1 MKASWKKFLAGVA
14 AAAMTVGGFALG
26 AGTAMAAIGRGS
38 SDDNP
43 LNSTTTDTTARIAV
57 RDDSYESH
65 ADRYKAYLVA
75 AYDMDNMKPAASNAD
90 YLDIE
95 TLKYTQGDLPDATLK
110 TALKAAGVDSSTL
123 TDTDAI
129 YSALKAVATQSPD
142 APYGYTDTT
151 HPGTPVATERKFAD
165 ALGLALDAMS
175 STDLGKL
182 TSTKITPVG
191 HDTFGDAYTLT
202 DENSTAVPKTGL
214 YLVWDT
220 MKDTHDT
227 TEIST
232 RSVPMLVSSTL
243 YKAPNTVYPGLWL
256 SDGNHTNVS
265 GIIDVKNT
273 HGDVLKQVV
282 EKDGTTPNLNPSYSI
297 GDIVTFQLQTAIP
310 NYAGYTKNTD
320 TTAADARKLLV
331 TDTFEKN
338 ANNKI
343 PFSDP
348 KVTSVKLYR
357 ANNVTDVY
365 EELTNG
371 ALTENEDYTAVPT
384 KASDQ
389 KTVNGMEIDLAKL
402 VNGSGTTKAGATWQ
416 TDDRVVITLTA
427 TLNKDAFVTNKAGAE
442 TTDIDLNGNANS
454 VKVDFSDHTATGH
467 HEVLGPTVNVYSF
480 KFSLVKQYRKDNTP
494 LRNAQFTV
502 KRSSDGKYLTLSDGA
517 WGTVDNE
524 PTADTAYPTKASPDE
539 KTLNTL
545 NGKGVFL
552 TKGDG
557 KIDFNGLEEGTYT
570 VHEIKAPQEYFQNA
584 LPSFDITIDPT
595 YTKDDSNGSQTTFD
609 ANEDEDD
616 ANEDED
622 VVSGDHILTTLEYKY
637 DTSKS
642 NGLVTATDGP
652 VTVTKNTSSVTVD
665 NVKSITELP
674 KTGAAGIAFFTVI
687 GVAIVALAGVFA
699 VHARKASRLA

>member
-1 MKASWKKFLAGVA
+1 MKTSLKRFFAGVA
-14 AAAMTVGGFALG
+14 AAAMAVGGFALG
-26 AGTAMAAIGRGS
+26 AGAAMAAFGEGS

-43 LNSTTTDTTARIAV
+43 LKETTTDTTARIAV
-57 RDDSYESH
+57 RDDSYELR

-95 TLKYTQGDLPDATLK
+95 TLKYTQGDLPDDTLQ

-129 YSALKAVATQSPD
+129 YSALKAVATQSPN

-151 HPGTPVATERKFAD
+151 NPGTPVATERKFAD
-165 ALGLALDAMS
+165 ALGSALDKMS

-191 HDTFGDAYTLT
+191 HGDAYTL
-202 DENSTAVPKTGL
+202 TAVPKTGL

-220 MKDTHDT
+220 MKDTPDT
-227 TEIST
+227 TETST

-243 YKAPNTVYPGLWL
+243 YKAPTNTVYPGLWL

-273 HGDVLKQVV
+273 YGDVLKQVV
-282 EKDGTTPNLNPSYSI
+282 KKDGTTPNLNPSYSI
-297 GDIVTFQLQTAIP
+297 GDTVTFQLQTNIP

-320 TTAADARKLLV
+320 PKASDARKLLV

-338 ANNKI
+338 AHTKI

-357 ANNVTDVY
+357 ANNVTGVY
-365 EELTNG
+365 EELKNG
-371 ALTENEDYTAVPT
+371 ALTPDTDYTAAPT
-384 KASDQ
+384 TVSDTD
-389 KTVNGMEIDLAKL
+389 KTVNGMTIDLAKL
-402 VNGSGTTKAGATWQ
+402 VNGDGTTAAGATWQ
-416 TDDRVVITLTA
+416 TNDSVVITLTA
-427 TLNKDAFVTNKAGAE
+427 TLNKDAFVTNTAGAE
-442 TTDIDLNGNANS
+442 TTGIDPNGNANS

-494 LRNAQFTV
+494 LQNAQFAI
-502 KRSSDGKYLTLSDGA
+502 KNPDGKWLTRGADGT
-517 WGTVDNE
+517 WGTVDTE
-524 PTADTAYPTKASPDE
+524 PIANTAYPTEPSPDE
-539 KTLNTL
+539 TTLNTL

-552 TKGDG
+552 TDG
-557 KIDFNGLEEGTYT
+557 NGEIAFNGLEEGKYT
-570 VHEIKAPQEYFQNA
+570 VHEIKAPQGYFQNA
-584 LPSFDITIDPT
+584 LPSFDVTIDPT

-609 ANEDEDD
+609 ANED
-616 ANEDED
+616 EDED

-642 NGLVTATDGP
+642 NGLVTAT
-652 VTVTKNTSSVTVD
+652 KNTSSVTVD

-674 KTGAAGIAFFTVI
+674 KTGAAGIAFFCVI

-699 VHARKASRLA
+699 VRARKASRLA

>member
-26 AGTAMAAIGRGS
+26 AGTAMAAIGGGS

-43 LNSTTTDTTARIAV
+43 LKSTTTDTTARIAV
-57 RDDSYESH
+57 RDDFYESH

-75 AYDMDNMKPAASNAD
+75 AYDMDNVKPAAANTS

-110 TALKAAGVDSSTL
+110 TALTAAGVDSSTL

-151 HPGTPVATERKFAD
+151 NPGKGVATERKFAD
-165 ALGLALDAMS
+165 ALGSALDAMS
-175 STDLGKL
+175 SADLGKL
-182 TSTKITPVG
+182 KSTKITPVG
-191 HDTFGDAYTLT
+191 QDTLMDTGTLK
-202 DENSTAVPKTGL
+202 DDNSTAVPKTGL

-220 MKDTHDT
+220 MKDTTDNMET
-227 TEIST
+227 ST

-273 HGDVLKQVV
+273 FGDVLKQVV

-338 ANNKI
+338 AHTKI

-357 ANNVTDVY
+357 ANNVTGVY
-365 EELTNG
+365 EELKNG
-371 ALTENEDYTAVPT
+371 ALTPDTDYTAAPT
-384 KASDQ
+384 TVSDTD
-389 KTVNGMEIDLAKL
+389 KTVNGMTIDLAKL
-402 VNGSGTTKAGATWQ
+402 VNGDGTTAAGATWQ
-416 TDDRVVITLTA
+416 TNDSVVITLTA
-427 TLNKDAFVTNKAGAE
+427 TLNKDAFVTNTAGAE
-442 TTDIDLNGNANS
+442 TTGIDPNGNANS

-545 NGKGVFL
+545 NGRGVFL
-552 TKGDG
+552 TNDKG

-595 YTKDDSNGSQTTFD
+595 YTKDDSNGSQTMFD
-609 ANEDEDD
+609 ASP
-616 ANEDED
+616 D

-637 DTSKS
+637 GKS
-642 NGLVTATDGP
+642 NGLVTAADGP

-687 GVAIVALAGVFA
+687 GVAVVALAGVFA

>member
-14 AAAMTVGGFALG
+14 AVAMTVGGFALG
-26 AGTAMAAIGRGS
+26 TGAAMAAIGGGS

-43 LNSTTTDTTARIAV
+43 LKSTTTDTTARIAV
-57 RDDSYESH
+57 RDDFYESH

-75 AYDMDNMKPAASNAD
+75 AYDMDNVKPAASNPD

-95 TLKYTQGDLPDATLK
+95 TLKYTQGDLSDAMLK
-110 TALKAAGVDSSTL
+110 TALAAAGVDSSTL

-129 YSALKAVATQSPD
+129 YSALKTVATQSPD
-142 APYGYTDTT
+142 APYGYTDTAN
-151 HPGTPVATERKFAD
+151 PGKGVATEREFAD
-165 ALGLALDAMS
+165 ALGSALDAMG
-175 STDLGKL
+175 STELDSL

-191 HDTFGDAYTLT
+191 QDTLMDTDTLT

-220 MKDTHDT
+220 MKDTTDT
-227 TEIST
+227 TEMST

-273 HGDVLKQVV
+273 FGSVLKQVV

-297 GDIVTFQLQTAIP
+297 GDIVTFQLQTVIP

-320 TTAADARKLLV
+320 TTATDARKLLV
-331 TDTFEKN
+331 TDTFELN
-338 ANNKI
+338 ANKKI

-357 ANNVTDVY
+357 VNDDTGVY

-371 ALTENEDYTAVPT
+371 KLTENVDYTAAPT
-384 KASDQ
+384 MVSDTD
-389 KTVNGMEIDLAKL
+389 KTVNGMEINLAKL
-402 VNGSGTTKAGATWQ
+402 VNGSGTTAAGATWQ
-416 TDDRVVITLTA
+416 TNDSVVITLTA

-442 TTDIDLNGNANS
+442 TTGIDTNGNANS
-454 VKVDFSDHTATGH
+454 VKVDFSDHTANGH

-480 KFSLVKQYRKDNTP
+480 KFDLVKQYRKDNTR
-494 LRNAQFTV
+494 LKNAQFTV
-502 KRSSDGKYLTLSDGA
+502 KGPDGKYLTRTNGA
-517 WGTVDNE
+517 WGTTDTV
-524 PTADTAYPTKASPDE
+524 PTADTAYATDASPDE
-539 KTLNTL
+539 TTLNTL

-552 TKGDG
+552 TDGDG
-557 KIDFNGLEEGTYT
+557 AIAFNGLKEGTYT
-570 VHEIKAPQEYFQNA
+570 VTEIKAPQGYFQNA
-584 LPSFDITIDPT
+584 LPSFDVTIKT
-595 YTKDDSNGSQTTFD
+595 KYTPDDSNGSQAMFD
-609 ANEDEDD
+609 AN
-616 ANEDED
+616 ED
-622 VVSGDHILTTLEYKY
+622 VVSGDHILTELEYEY
-637 DTSKS
+637 GTSKS

-652 VTVTKNTSSVTVD
+652 VTDASDTSSVTVD

-674 KTGAAGIAFFTVI
+674 KTGALGIAFFTVI
-687 GVAIVALAGVFA
+687 GAAVVTLAGVFA
-699 VHARKASRLA
+699 SRARKAAKLMV

>member
-1 MKASWKKFLAGVA
+1 MKTSLKRFFAGVA
-14 AAAMTVGGFALG
+14 AAAMAVGGFALG
-26 AGTAMAAIGRGS
+26 AGAAMAAIGWGGGP
-38 SDDNP
+38 DDNP
-43 LNSTTTDTTARIAV
+43 LKETTTDTTARIAV
-57 RDDSYESH
+57 CDDSYESH

-90 YLDIE
+90 YLGIE
-95 TLKYTQGDLPDATLK
+95 TLKYTQGDLPDDTLK

-129 YSALKAVATQSPD
+129 YSALKTVATQSPN
-142 APYGYTDTT
+142 APYGYTDTA

-182 TSTKITPVG
+182 TSTKITPVW
-191 HDTFGDAYTLT
+191 HVGDAYTLT

-220 MKDTHDT
+220 MKDTPDT

-243 YKAPNTVYPGLWL
+243 YKAPNTVYPGLWH

-273 HGDVLKQVV
+273 YGDVLKQVV
-282 EKDGTTPNLNPSYSI
+282 KKDGTPNLKPSYSI
-297 GDIVTFQLQTAIP
+297 GDTVTFQLQTNIP

-320 TTAADARKLLV
+320 PKASDARKLLV
-331 TDTFEKN
+331 TDTFEPY
-338 ANNKI
+338 ANHKI
-343 PFSDP
+343 PFSEP

-357 ANNVTDVY
+357 AKNNVTGVY
-365 EELTNG
+365 EELTKG
-371 ALTENEDYTAVPT
+371 ALTENEDYTAAPT
-384 KASDQ
+384 TVSDTD
-389 KTVNGMEIDLAKL
+389 KTVNGMTIDLAKL
-402 VNGSGTTKAGATWQ
+402 VNGDGTTAAGATWQ
-416 TDDRVVITLTA
+416 TNDSVVITLTA
-427 TLNKDAFVTNKAGAE
+427 TLNKDAFVTNTAGAE
-442 TTDIDLNGNANS
+442 TTGIDPNGNANS

-494 LRNAQFTV
+494 LQNAQFAI
-502 KRSSDGKYLTLSDGA
+502 KNPDGKWLTRGADGT
-517 WGTVDNE
+517 WGTVDTE
-524 PTADTAYPTKASPDE
+524 PTADTAYPTEPSPDE
-539 KTLNTL
+539 TTLNTL

-552 TKGDG
+552 TDGDG
-557 KIDFNGLEEGTYT
+557 EIDFNGLEEGTYT
-570 VHEIKAPQEYFQNA
+570 VHEIKAPRGYFQNA

-595 YTKDDSNGSQTTFD
+595 YTRDDSNWSQTTFD
-609 ANEDEDD
+609 AS
-616 ANEDED
+616 ED

-642 NGLVTATDGP
+642 NGLVTAT
-652 VTVTKNTSSVTVD
+652 KNTSSVTVD
-665 NVKSITELP
+665 NVQSITELP

-687 GVAIVALAGVFA
+687 GVAVVALAGVFA

>member
-1 MKASWKKFLAGVA
+1 MKASWKRFFAGVA

-26 AGTAMAAIGRGS
+26 AGAAMASIGKGS

-43 LNSTTTDTTARIAV
+43 LEKTTTDTTARIAV

-75 AYDMDNMKPAASNAD
+75 AYDMDNVKPAASDAN

-95 TLKYTQGDLPDATLK
+95 TLKYTQGDLSDATLK
-110 TALKAAGVDSSTL
+110 TALETAGVDSSTL

-129 YSALKAVATQSPD
+129 YSALKTVATQSPD
-142 APYGYTDTT
+142 APYGYTDTAN
-151 HPGTPVATERKFAD
+151 PGTAVATERKFAD
-165 ALGLALDAMS
+165 ALGKALDAMS
-175 STDLGKL
+175 STDLDSL

-191 HDTFGDAYTLT
+191 HDTLGDADPLDST
-202 DENSTAVPKTGL
+202 NSTAVPKTGL

-220 MKDTHDT
+220 MKDTTDT
-227 TEIST
+227 TETST

-256 SDGNHTNVS
+256 SDGNHTNVN

-273 HGDVLKQVV
+273 FGDVLKQVV
-282 EKDGTTPNLNPSYSI
+282 KKDGTTPNLNPSYSI
-297 GDIVTFQLQTAIP
+297 GDTVTFQLQTNIP

-320 TTAADARKLLV
+320 TTKSDARKLLV
-331 TDTFEKN
+331 TDTFELNDNK
-338 ANNKI
+338 KI

-357 ANNVTDVY
+357 ENNDTHVY
-365 EELTNG
+365 EELKNG
-371 ALTENEDYTAVPT
+371 ALTPDVDYTAAATTV
-384 KASDQ
+384 SDTD
-389 KTVNGMEIDLAKL
+389 KTVNGMKIDLAKL
-402 VNGSGTTKAGATWQ
+402 VNGSGTTAAGVAWQ
-416 TDDRVVITLTA
+416 TNDSVVITLTA
-427 TLNKDAFVTNKAGAE
+427 TLNKDAFVTNKAGSE
-442 TTDIDLNGNANS
+442 TTGIDPNGNANS

-480 KFSLVKQYRKDNTP
+480 KFNLVKQYRKDNTP

-539 KTLNTL
+539 NTLNTL

-552 TKGDG
+552 TDGNG
-557 KIDFNGLEEGTYT
+557 KIAFNGLEEGTYT
-570 VHEIKAPQEYFQNA
+570 VHEIKAPQGYFQNA
-584 LPSFDITIDPT
+584 LPSFDVTIKPTT
-595 YTKDDSNGSQTTFD
+595 YTPDGSNGSQGMFD
-609 ANEDEDD
+609 ASPD
-616 ANEDED
+616 A
-622 VVSGDHILTTLEYKY
+622 VSGDHILTKLEYKY
-637 DTSKS
+637 GTSS
-642 NGLVTATDGP
+642 ANGLVTATDGS
-652 VTVTKNTSSVTVD
+652 VTDASDTSSVTVD

-674 KTGAAGIAFFTVI
+674 KTGALGIAFFTVVGAAVI
-687 GVAIVALAGVFA
+687 TLAGVFA
-699 VHARKASRLA
+699 SRARKAAKLVA

>member
-26 AGTAMAAIGRGS
+26 AGTAMAAIGGGS

-43 LNSTTTDTTARIAV
+43 LKSTTTDTTARIAV
-57 RDDSYESH
+57 RDDFYESH

-75 AYDMDNMKPAASNAD
+75 AYDMDNVKPAAANTS

-110 TALKAAGVDSSTL
+110 TALTAAGVDSSTL

-151 HPGTPVATERKFAD
+151 NPGKGVATERKFAD
-165 ALGLALDAMS
+165 ALGSALDAMS
-175 STDLGKL
+175 SADLGKL
-182 TSTKITPVG
+182 KSTKITPVG
-191 HDTFGDAYTLT
+191 QDTLMDTGTLK
-202 DENSTAVPKTGL
+202 DDNSTAVPKTGL

-220 MKDTHDT
+220 MKDTTDNMET
-227 TEIST
+227 ST

-273 HGDVLKQVV
+273 FGDVLKQVV

-357 ANNVTDVY
+357 ANNVTGVY
-365 EELTNG
+365 EELKNG
-371 ALTENEDYTAVPT
+371 ALTPDTDYTAAPT
-384 KASDQ
+384 TVSDTD
-389 KTVNGMEIDLAKL
+389 KTVNGMTIDLAKL
-402 VNGSGTTKAGATWQ
+402 VNGDGTTAAGATWQ
-416 TDDRVVITLTA
+416 TNDSVVITLTA
-427 TLNKDAFVTNKAGAE
+427 TLNKDAFVTNTAGAE
-442 TTDIDLNGNANS
+442 TTGIDPNGNANS

-494 LRNAQFTV
+494 LQNAQFAI
-502 KRSSDGKYLTLSDGA
+502 KNPDGKWLTRGADGT
-517 WGTVDNE
+517 WGTVDTE
-524 PTADTAYPTKASPDE
+524 PIANTAYPTEPSPDE
-539 KTLNTL
+539 TTLNTL

-552 TKGDG
+552 TDG
-557 KIDFNGLEEGTYT
+557 NGEIAFNGLEEGKYT
-570 VHEIKAPQEYFQNA
+570 VHEIKAPQGYFQNA
-584 LPSFDITIDPT
+584 LPSFDVTIKPT
-595 YTKDDSNGSQTTFD
+595 YTPDGSNNGSQAMFD
-609 ANEDEDD
+609 AN
-616 ANEDED
+616 ED
-622 VVSGDHILTTLEYKY
+622 VVSGDHILTKLEYTY
-637 DTSKS
+637 GTSNA
-642 NGLVTATDGP
+642 NGLVTATD
-652 VTVTKNTSSVTVD
+652 NTSSVTVD

-674 KTGAAGIAFFTVI
+674 KTGAAGIAFFCVI

-699 VHARKASRLA
+699 VRARKASRLA

>member
-1 MKASWKKFLAGVA
+1 MKTSLKRFFAGVA
-14 AAAMTVGGFALG
+14 AAAMAVGGFALG
-26 AGTAMAAIGRGS
+26 AGAAMAAIGWGG

-43 LNSTTTDTTARIAV
+43 SNETTPDTTARIAV
-57 RDDSYESH
+57 CDDSYESP

-75 AYDMDNMKPAASNAD
+75 AYDMDNVKPAASNAN

-110 TALKAAGVDSSTL
+110 TALTAAGVDSSTL

-151 HPGTPVATERKFAD
+151 NPGKGVATERKFAD
-165 ALGLALDAMS
+165 ALGSALDAMS
-175 STDLGKL
+175 SADLGKL
-182 TSTKITPVG
+182 KSTEITPVG
-191 HDTFGDAYTLT
+191 HDKIEDDKLT
-202 DENSTAVPKTGL
+202 DKNSTAVPKTGL

-220 MKDTHDT
+220 MKDTTDNM
-227 TEIST
+227 EKST

-243 YKAPNTVYPGLWL
+243 YKALTNTVYPGLWL
-256 SDGNHTNVS
+256 SDGNHTDVS

-273 HGDVLKQVV
+273 YGEVLKQVV
-282 EKDGTTPNLNPSYSI
+282 KKDGTPNLNPSYSI
-297 GDIVTFQLQTAIP
+297 GDTVTFQLQTNIP

-320 TTAADARKLLV
+320 PKASDARKLLV
-331 TDTFEKN
+331 TDTFEPN
-338 ANNKI
+338 AKGMI

-357 ANNVTDVY
+357 AHDDASVY
-365 EELTNG
+365 KELTNG
-371 ALTENEDYTAVPT
+371 ALKENEDYTA
-384 KASDQ
+384 ASTTVSDTD

-427 TLNKDAFVTNKAGAE
+427 TLNKDAFVTNTAGAK
-442 TTDIDLNGNANS
+442 TTGIDLNGNANS

-480 KFSLVKQYRKDNTP
+480 KFSLVKQYRKDHTP
-494 LRNAQFTV
+494 LQNAQFAI
-502 KRSSDGKYLTLSDGA
+502 KNPDGKWLTRGADGT
-517 WGTVDNE
+517 WGTVENE
-524 PTADTAYPTKASPDE
+524 PIAHPAYPTELSPDE
-539 KTLNTL
+539 TTLNIL
-545 NGKGVFL
+545 NGRGVFL
-552 TKGDG
+552 TDDKGE
-557 KIDFNGLEEGTYT
+557 IDFNGLEEGTYT

-584 LPSFDITIDPT
+584 LPSFDITIKPT
-595 YTKDDSNGSQTTFD
+595 YTPDGSNNKSQAMLF
-609 ANEDEDD
+609 D

-622 VVSGDHILTTLEYKY
+622 VVSGDHTLTTLEYN
-637 DTSKS
+637 TPKS

-674 KTGAAGIAFFTVI
+674 KTGAAGIAFFCVI
-687 GVAIVALAGVFA
+687 GVAIVALAALFA
-699 VHARKASRLA
+699 VRARKASRLA

>member
-26 AGTAMAAIGRGS
+26 AGTAMAAIGGGS

-43 LNSTTTDTTARIAV
+43 LKSTTTDTTARIAV
-57 RDDSYESH
+57 RDDFYESH

-75 AYDMDNMKPAASNAD
+75 AYDMDNVKPAAANTS

-110 TALKAAGVDSSTL
+110 TALTAAGVDSSTL

-151 HPGTPVATERKFAD
+151 NPGKGVATERKFAD
-165 ALGLALDAMS
+165 ALGSALDAMS
-175 STDLGKL
+175 SADLGKL
-182 TSTKITPVG
+182 KSTKITPVG
-191 HDTFGDAYTLT
+191 QDTLMDTGTLK
-202 DENSTAVPKTGL
+202 DDNSTAVPKTGL

-220 MKDTHDT
+220 MKDTTDNMET
-227 TEIST
+227 ST

-273 HGDVLKQVV
+273 FGDVLKQVV

-338 ANNKI
+338 AHTKI

-357 ANNVTDVY
+357 ANNVTGVY
-365 EELTNG
+365 EELKNG
-371 ALTENEDYTAVPT
+371 ALTPDTDYTAAPT
-384 KASDQ
+384 TVSDTD
-389 KTVNGMEIDLAKL
+389 KTVNGMTIDLAKL
-402 VNGSGTTKAGATWQ
+402 VNGDGTTAAGATWQ
-416 TDDRVVITLTA
+416 TNDSVVITLTA
-427 TLNKDAFVTNKAGAE
+427 TLNKDAFVTNTAGAE
-442 TTDIDLNGNANS
+442 TTGIDLNGNANS

-494 LRNAQFTV
+494 LQNAQFAI
-502 KRSSDGKYLTLSDGA
+502 KNPDGKWLTRGADGT
-517 WGTVDNE
+517 WGTVDTE

-539 KTLNTL
+539 TTLNTL

-552 TKGDG
+552 TGDDG
-557 KIDFNGLEEGTYT
+557 KIDFNGLEEGKYT

-595 YTKDDSNGSQTTFD
+595 YTKDDSNGSQTMFD
-609 ANEDEDD
+609 ASP
-616 ANEDED
+616 D

-637 DTSKS
+637 GKSKS